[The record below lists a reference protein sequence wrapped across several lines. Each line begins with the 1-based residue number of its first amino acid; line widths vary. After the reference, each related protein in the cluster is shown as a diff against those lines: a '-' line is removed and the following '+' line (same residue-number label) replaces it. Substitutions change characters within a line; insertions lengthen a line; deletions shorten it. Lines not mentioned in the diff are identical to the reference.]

1 MKYLLTLF
9 LITSLALLAN
19 NEKPKQ
25 KLILNNDGEEKL
37 SVLTLNTWGLPVWYG
52 KSTNTNRYKNLIN
65 GVISVNADI
74 VCMQETFHPKIRK
87 QIQTLTE
94 QGYNTNTDF
103 DCNRYAQ
110 KILKMDCYGGL
121 ITMTKYPIIKE
132 RFYPYEITDE
142 YSIIEEAGRKGF
154 LFTTINVNGEY
165 LNVINTHL
173 YSGGSHHSEKQRLK
187 QIYFVDSLIHTFD
200 EFKYYPTL
208 FAGDFNFQHPSTE
221 VNNDTSIVYKHIFKK
236 MEWKEGDAHIEDHE
250 YTYDKKYNCFASKK
264 EKRQKLDYI
273 FWNELCCNLIPEKS
287 EVLFTK
293 ENCVSDHNGYKFTFK
308 IDEVDK
314 LPEGKYFTFNN
325 R

>member
-19 NEKPKQ
+19 NEKPTH
-25 KLILNNDGEEKL
+25 KLKLANDGEENL
-37 SVLTLNTWGLPVWYG
+37 SVLTLNTWGLPIWYG
-52 KSTNTNRYKNLIN
+52 KSTSKNRYQKLTA

-94 QGYNTNTDF
+94 LGYNTNTDF
-103 DCNRYAQ
+103 ECNRFAQ
-110 KILKMDCYGGL
+110 KILKMDCFGGL
-121 ITMTKYPIIKE
+121 ITMSKYPIIKE
-132 RFYPYEITDE
+132 NFYPYEITDE
-142 YSIIEEAGRKGF
+142 YSIIEVAGRKGF

-173 YSGGSHHSEKQRLK
+173 YSGGSYHSEKQRLK
-187 QIYFVDSLIHTFD
+187 QIKYVDSLIKTF
-200 EFKYYPTL
+200 EEYKYYPTL

-221 VNNDTSIVYKHIFKK
+221 EKNDTSIVYKHIFRKK
-236 MEWKEGDAHIEDHE
+236 EWKEGDTHIEDHE

-273 FWNELCCNLIPEKS
+273 FWNELCCNLMPEKG
-287 EVLFTK
+287 EVLFK
-293 ENCVSDHNGYKFTFK
+293 NDNCVSDHNGYKFTFK
-308 IDEVDK
+308 INEAAK
-314 LPEGKYFTFNN
+314 LLENKFYTYNN
-325 R
+325 Q

>member
-1 MKYLLTLF
+1 MKYLLTL
-9 LITSLALLAN
+9 LLTTSIALLAN

-25 KLILNNDGEEKL
+25 SMKLENDGEEKL
-37 SVLTLNTWGLPVWYG
+37 SVLTLNTWGLPIWYG
-52 KSTNTNRYKNLIN
+52 KSTSTTRYKKLTE
-65 GVISVNADI
+65 GVKSINADI
-74 VCMQETFHPKIRK
+74 VCMQETFHPKIRT
-87 QIQTLTE
+87 QIQTLTAL
-94 QGYNTNTDF
+94 GYNTHTDF

-121 ITMTKYPIIKE
+121 ITMSKYPIINE
-132 RFYPYEITDE
+132 TFYPFEITAD

-187 QIYFVDSLIHTFD
+187 QIKYVDSLINTFD
-200 EFKYYPTL
+200 EYKKFPTL

-221 VNNDTSIVYKHIFKK
+221 EKNDTSIVYKYLFRKD
-236 MEWKEGDAHIEDHE
+236 EWREGDTQIEDHE
-250 YTYDKKYNCFASKK
+250 YTYDKKYNSFASKK

-293 ENCVSDHNGYKFTFK
+293 DKCVSDHNGYKFTFSINETNK
-308 IDEVDK
+308 WQEDK
-314 LPEGKYFTFNN
+314 YYTYNN